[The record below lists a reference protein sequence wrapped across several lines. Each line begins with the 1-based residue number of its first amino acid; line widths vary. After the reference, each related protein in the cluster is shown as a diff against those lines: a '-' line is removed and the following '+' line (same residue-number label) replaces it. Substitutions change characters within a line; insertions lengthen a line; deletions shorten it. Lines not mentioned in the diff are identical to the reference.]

1 VTAASDGSPVDLYR
15 RLPSFGEAERIH
27 ELIPAGAGVL
37 ELGCGVGRVTHG
49 LVRLGHPV
57 TAVDE
62 SEAMLA
68 HVRGAEVIRGR
79 IEELDLRRR
88 FDCVLLMS
96 RLVNVPDDE
105 QRLAFLRTCAKHVAD
120 DGIVLIERHEPD
132 WQPVE
137 GRRGERG
144 GVAFSLEDVRAA
156 GRIVAASVLYE
167 SDGTMWRHPFV
178 ARLLD
183 DDELDAE
190 LRAAGLRLTRV
201 LGEPRTWAEAR
212 VCSGA

>member
-1 VTAASDGSPVDLYR
+1 VTTASDGSPVDLFLR
-15 RLPSFGEAERIH
+15 VPSFGEAERIH

-88 FDCVLLMS
+88 FD
-96 RLVNVPDDE
+96 
-105 QRLAFLRTCAKHVAD
+105 T
-120 DGIVLIERHEPD
+120 
-132 WQPVE
+132 
-137 GRRGERG
+137 
-144 GVAFSLEDVRAA
+144 
-156 GRIVAASVLYE
+156 
-167 SDGTMWRHPFV
+167 WRHPLV

-183 DDELDAE
+183 DDELDEE
-190 LRAAGLRLTRV
+190 LRAVGLRLTRV
-201 LGEPRTWAEAR
+201 LGEPRTWVEAR
-212 VCSGA
+212 LCSGA

>member
-1 VTAASDGSPVDLYR
+1 VTTASDGSPVDLYL
-15 RLPSFGEAERIH
+15 RLPSFGDAERIH

-68 HVRGAEVIRGR
+68 HVRGAEVIRAR
-79 IEELDLRRR
+79 IEQLDLRRR

-120 DGIVLIERHEPD
+120 DGIVLVERHEPD

-144 GVAFSLEDVRAA
+144 GFAFSLEDVQAR
-156 GRIVAASVLYE
+156 GRTVAAAVLYE
-167 SDGTMWRHPFV
+167 SDGTTWRHPFV

-190 LRAAGLRLTRV
+190 LQSVGLRLTRV
-201 LGEPRTWAEAR
+201 FGDRRTWIEAQLD
-212 VCSGA
+212 SAT